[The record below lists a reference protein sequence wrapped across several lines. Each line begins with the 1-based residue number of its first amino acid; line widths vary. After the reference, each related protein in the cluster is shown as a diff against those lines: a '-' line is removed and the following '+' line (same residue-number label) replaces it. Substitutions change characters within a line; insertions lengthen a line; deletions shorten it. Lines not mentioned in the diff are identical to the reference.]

1 MIEVICN
8 DRLGKK
14 IRVKCNPDDTVG
26 DLKKLLAAQATRRRP
41 PPSGLTSPE
50 RAAHLPVEHPPSTS
64 HPGPADGHAAR
75 EAAHPKVVHGV
86 QGPHQLGRLRDPRR
100 HGPRALLQLGAGRFR
115 IRGGPSS
122 VGAARHRFEQRGL
135 PLSCAAPRP
144 PREQR
149 PRCFS
154 ARLGRAVASGVRDPR
169 SRRAFC
175 FTFIAS
181 SRGSLVVTGTF

>member
-26 DLKKLLAAQATRRRP
+26 DLKKLLAAQATLRRP

-100 HGPRALLQLGAGRFR
+100 HGPRALLQLGAG

-135 PLSCAAPRP
+135 KR
-144 PREQR
+144 
-149 PRCFS
+149 
-154 ARLGRAVASGVRDPR
+154 GRAEARWVGSEGRGG
-169 SRRAFC
+169 RRAGGGVFAATTPRRPISVC
-175 FTFIAS
+175 ARPS
-181 SRGSLVVTGTF
+181 APAAQV